1 MRGRKVT
8 AMSDC
13 RCRRCARSGMSGRQ
27 LLLLQAAL
35 VGGVITALVIK
46 ELPGIMR
53 ELRIFRMT
61 GGPGAN
67 RRYP

>member
-1 MRGRKVT
+1 
-8 AMSDC
+8 
-13 RCRRCARSGMSGRQ
+13 MSGRQ

-46 ELPGIMR
+46 EFPGIVR

>member
-1 MRGRKVT
+1 
-8 AMSDC
+8 MSDC
-13 RCRRCARSGMSGRQ
+13 RRRRRTRARMSGRQ

-35 VGGVITALVIK
+35 AGGVITALVIK
-46 ELPGIMR
+46 EFPGIVR

>member
-1 MRGRKVT
+1 
-8 AMSDC
+8 MSDC
-13 RCRRCARSGMSGRQ
+13 RSRRRGRARMSGRQ

-35 VGGVITALVIK
+35 AGGVVTALVIK

>member
-1 MRGRKVT
+1 
-8 AMSDC
+8 
-13 RCRRCARSGMSGRQ
+13 MSGRQ

-35 VGGVITALVIK
+35 VGGVITALIIK

-53 ELRIFRMT
+53 ELRIYKMT
-61 GGPGAN
+61 GGPGTN

>member
-1 MRGRKVT
+1 
-8 AMSDC
+8 MSE
-13 RCRRCARSGMSGRQ
+13 CRRRRRTRSGISGRQ
-27 LLLLQAAL
+27 LLLLQAGLA
-35 VGGVITALVIK
+35 GGVITVLVIK

>member
-1 MRGRKVT
+1 
-8 AMSDC
+8 MSDC
-13 RCRRCARSGMSGRQ
+13 RSRRRRRARMSGRQ

-35 VGGVITALVIK
+35 AGGVVTALVIK

>member
-1 MRGRKVT
+1 
-8 AMSDC
+8 
-13 RCRRCARSGMSGRQ
+13 MSGRQ

-35 VGGVITALVIK
+35 AGGVVTALVIK

>member
-1 MRGRKVT
+1 
-8 AMSDC
+8 MSDC
-13 RCRRCARSGMSGRQ
+13 RSRGRTRSGMSGRQ

-46 ELPGIMR
+46 EFPGIIR